1 MEVRLKFVPT
11 EKEIGHIRRLWRVPT
26 LWALPLPYTGAAPH
40 REGPPPH
47 APSLQFLQLW
57 KHQGWTFSYPGIV
70 ECFSGGR
77 LASHF
82 IWTVGQSVKSEH
94 WASGS
99 DGRQWGLQQPVLK
112 FWQTKC
118 LLATVPQYIPD
129 ALFIYRAIGGPVWA
143 ENCIRELVCLIQ
155 ESK

>member
-1 MEVRLKFVPT
+1 MRLKFVPT
-11 EKEIGHIRRLWRVPT
+11 EEEIGHIRRLWRVPT

-40 REGPPPH
+40 LCTKPTVPPVVK
-47 APSLQFLQLW
+47 APRVDVQLPW
-57 KHQGWTFSYPGIV
+57 HCRMLLRRPTCISFYIDCGSV
-70 ECFSGGR
+70 C
-77 LASHF
+77 
-82 IWTVGQSVKSEH
+82 VKSEH

-99 DGRQWGLQQPVLK
+99 DGRKWGLQQPVLK
-112 FWQTKC
+112 FWQTKG

-129 ALFIYRAIGGPVWA
+129 APLTHRAMGGPVWA